1 MARRWKAPRGS
12 WKAPRGSSRGKT
24 WKKGKVFTKGRKK
37 VRYIYPNG
45 KKKGRKLVS
54 ASSKRR
60 R

>member
-1 MARRWKAPRGS
+1 MARNKS
-12 WKAPRGSSRGKT
+12 
-24 WKKGKVFTKGRKK
+24 WKKGKIFSKGRKR
-37 VRYIYPNG
+37 VRWIYPNG

>member
-1 MARRWKAPRGS
+1 MARRAR
-12 WKAPRGSSRGKT
+12 ARASRDARRKT

-60 R
+60 YR

>member
-1 MARRWKAPRGS
+1 MARR

-54 ASSKRR
+54 ASKRR

>member
-1 MARRWKAPRGS
+1 MARNKS
-12 WKAPRGSSRGKT
+12 

-54 ASSKRR
+54 AFGRR
-60 R
+60 RR